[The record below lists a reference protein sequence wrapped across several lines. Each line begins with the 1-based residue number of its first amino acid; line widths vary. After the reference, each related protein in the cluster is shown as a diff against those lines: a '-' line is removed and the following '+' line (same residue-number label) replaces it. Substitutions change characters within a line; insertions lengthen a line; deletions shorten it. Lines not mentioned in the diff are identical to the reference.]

1 MAKVKGGLLESVS
14 GKLGPL
20 VVVNR
25 GERTYVRTAPQYT
38 KDSWSERQ
46 VQNRHRFR
54 QANAFCRQYQ
64 QQVIVPIWNQLPG
77 STSGYHQFLKANIP
91 AFNSR
96 GALEDQSMLHFSDG
110 VLPLPYQLQLAAQ
123 GDQLAL
129 SWQNDSSMTG
139 VRLED
144 ELWYMT
150 LSPEAIQGPFESGLK
165 RGSKGGILNFSEQG
179 ESTGLFVFF
188 ASSDRKAFSPD
199 RFLAI

>member
-20 VVVNR
+20 VVVTR
-25 GERTYVRTAPQYT
+25 GESTYVRAAPKYT

-77 STSGYHQFLKANIP
+77 SSSGYHQFLKANMP
-91 AFNSR
+91 AFNSQ
-96 GALEDQSMLHFSDG
+96 GELEDQSMLHFSEG
-110 VLPLPYQLQLAAQ
+110 PLPVPYQLRGQVQA
-123 GDQLAL
+123 DQLEL
-129 SWQNDSSMTG
+129 SWQNDSALTG
-139 VRLED
+139 ARLAD

-150 LSPEAIQGPFESGLK
+150 VAPEAIQGPFESGLT
-165 RGSKGGILNFSEQG
+165 RGLEGGLLSLPEPEQY
-179 ESTGLFVFF
+179 TGFYVFF